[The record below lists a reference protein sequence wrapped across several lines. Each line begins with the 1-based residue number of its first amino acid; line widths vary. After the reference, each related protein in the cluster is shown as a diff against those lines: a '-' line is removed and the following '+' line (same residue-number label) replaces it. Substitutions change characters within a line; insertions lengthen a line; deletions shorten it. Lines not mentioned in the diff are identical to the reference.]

1 MTTEGLEQA
10 LASTRSVLANVQ
22 PEDYDKPSPCES
34 WQVRDLVNH
43 IVEGTHFFAAVME
56 GRAPAGDPGSPS
68 DHTAG
73 DVLADYDAGVAAAV
87 AAFQAPGAQEK
98 IVTLPFGDLPG
109 SIFMGIATT
118 DAFVH
123 GWDAAKATGQ
133 STDLAPDLAAQL
145 LEGAKLAF
153 GEGVRGPDGQ
163 APFGPEQEA
172 PEGATNADRLA
183 AFLGRSV

>member
-1 MTTEGLEQA
+1 MTTEALEQA
-10 LASTRSVLANVQ
+10 FASTRTVLANVR

-34 WQVRDLVNH
+34 WDVRAVVNH
-43 IVEGTHFFAAVME
+43 IVEGAHYFAATVE
-56 GRAPAGDPGSPS
+56 GRPSAGNPGQPD

-73 DVLADYDAGVAAAV
+73 DVLADYDAGVAATI

-98 IVTLPFGDLPG
+98 ILNLPFGDLPG

-133 STDLAPDLAAQL
+133 STDLAPELAAQL
-145 LEGAKLAF
+145 LEGARLAF

-163 APFGPEQEA
+163 APFGPEQPA
-172 PEGATNADRLA
+172 PDGATNADRLA
-183 AFLGRSV
+183 AFLGRRA